1 MEIANKILNSES
13 IKPNKKIMFAG
24 KEYLLNEETGQLEII
39 EKKVVA
45 DVTPLSVTV
54 NEDS

>member
-1 MEIANKILNSES
+1 
-13 IKPNKKIMFAG
+13 MFAG